1 MKVTITFPDEIAKK
15 VCRLPD
21 RDAFVTK
28 AVAVALSQEPDVA
41 SKSGRSRWARMVERI
56 EQNAQSL
63 GEYRELFDRD
73 RREFRES
80 FRFDHDD
87 HG

>member
-1 MKVTITFPDEIAKK
+1 MKVTITFPDEIAQR
-15 VCRLPD
+15 VCRLSD

-28 AVAVALSQEPDVA
+28 AVAVALAQEPDVS
-41 SKSGRSRWARMVERI
+41 SKSGRSRWARLVERI

-63 GEYRELFDRD
+63 REYRELFDRD

>member
-28 AVAVALSQEPDVA
+28 AVAVALSREPDA
-41 SKSGRSRWARMVERI
+41 SSKEGRSRWARMVERI

-80 FRFDHDD
+80 FHFDHDD